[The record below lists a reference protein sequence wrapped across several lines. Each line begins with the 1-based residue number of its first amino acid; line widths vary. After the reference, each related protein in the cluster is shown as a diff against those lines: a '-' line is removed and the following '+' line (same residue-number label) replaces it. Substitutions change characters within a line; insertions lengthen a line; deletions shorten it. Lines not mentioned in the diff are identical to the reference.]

1 MTAFTPPT
9 LLVLHV
15 RKGYEDREAHIRNQL
30 NRRGLPFQFILDG
43 DRDDL
48 SPEVLDRY
56 FTGQMHQPSAA
67 TSCAMKHLLACQ
79 YIIAHELEGA
89 VVLEDDMIL
98 YKNFEKVFA
107 ECMEEIESRQLNNV
121 LISFE
126 DSSLNF
132 VPGSQRRRG
141 QHLYPA
147 RKDRFAGCIYYSRG
161 AARMIL
167 DYVDAHRCDLPIDLL
182 HRALIERIALPYY
195 WCHPTIATQ
204 GTHTGLFA
212 SSISKKSA
220 RRQRY
225 RMWTWHLK
233 LFYKKLIYR
242 FR

>member
-79 YIIAHELEGA
+79 YIIGHELEGA

-98 YKNFEKVFA
+98 YKNFE
-107 ECMEEIESRQLNNV
+107 
-121 LISFE
+121 
-126 DSSLNF
+126 
-132 VPGSQRRRG
+132 
-141 QHLYPA
+141 
-147 RKDRFAGCIYYSRG
+147 
-161 AARMIL
+161 
-167 DYVDAHRCDLPIDLL
+167 
-182 HRALIERIALPYY
+182 
-195 WCHPTIATQ
+195 
-204 GTHTGLFA
+204 
-212 SSISKKSA
+212 
-220 RRQRY
+220 
-225 RMWTWHLK
+225 
-233 LFYKKLIYR
+233 
-242 FR
+242 